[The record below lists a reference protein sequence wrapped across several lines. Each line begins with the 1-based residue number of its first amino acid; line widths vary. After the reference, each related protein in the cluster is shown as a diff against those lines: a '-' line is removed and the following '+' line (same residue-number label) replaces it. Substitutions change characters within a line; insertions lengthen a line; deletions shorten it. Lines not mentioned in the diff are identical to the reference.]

1 MGGTPSNKKTR
12 KATSFKSLRLNY
24 CEINQVTPTFQIG
37 FWTKLAKKRS
47 KTEKVNNTVK
57 FYIFKIVW
65 VSSFCLT

>member
-37 FWTKLAKKRS
+37 FLDETCKKKGLKQKKWTIPSNFTYS
-47 KTEKVNNTVK
+47 K
-57 FYIFKIVW
+57 
-65 VSSFCLT
+65 